1 MKIVQII
8 AISLL
13 IAGVVGFHIAEI
25 YRHKK
30 LLNDGWKV
38 AYSGSRGAVAF
49 LAAFDVIMLLCCII
63 SLVLTIMGKDVPS
76 TVWIYGFVGIMP
88 ANAMNCRI
96 VYRRDNEF
104 MLYGKKYS
112 FNDVS
117 DIRKDQY
124 SVPNCVQIFL
134 EGKAEPLSYQISE
147 KHEKEF
153 LQALSYER

>member
-1 MKIVQII
+1 MKTVQIV

-13 IAGVVGFHIAEI
+13 IAGVAGFHIVEI

-30 LLNDGWKV
+30 LLNEGWKV
-38 AYSGSRGAVAF
+38 AYSGSRVAVAF

-63 SLVLTIMGKDVPS
+63 SLVLTIMGKDVPP

-96 VYRRDNEF
+96 VYRRDDEF
-104 MLYGKKYS
+104 ILYGKKYS

-117 DIRKDQY
+117 DIRKDPY

-153 LQALSYER
+153 LRALSCE

>member
-1 MKIVQII
+1 MRTVQII

-30 LLNDGWKV
+30 LLNEGWKV
-38 AYSGSRGAVAF
+38 AYSGSRGAVVF

-63 SLVLTIMGKDVPS
+63 SLVLTIMGKDVPP

-112 FNDVS
+112 FSDVS

-147 KHEKEF
+147 KHEKEL
-153 LQALSYER
+153 LQALSCE